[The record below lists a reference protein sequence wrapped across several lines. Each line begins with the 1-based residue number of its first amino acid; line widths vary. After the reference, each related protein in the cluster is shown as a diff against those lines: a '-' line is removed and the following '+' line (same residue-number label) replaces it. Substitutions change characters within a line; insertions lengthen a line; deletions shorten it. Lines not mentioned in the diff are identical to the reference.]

1 MVPNVNVVGLEQ
13 CFVCNEENSHL
24 ECRKYPISGDSLQ
37 WCTNGAKEPLAYW
50 LKVYE

>member
-24 ECRKYPISGDSLQ
+24 ECKKYPISGDSLLLEL
-37 WCTNGAKEPLAYW
+37 CVFCNGPRPNYP
-50 LKVYE
+50 